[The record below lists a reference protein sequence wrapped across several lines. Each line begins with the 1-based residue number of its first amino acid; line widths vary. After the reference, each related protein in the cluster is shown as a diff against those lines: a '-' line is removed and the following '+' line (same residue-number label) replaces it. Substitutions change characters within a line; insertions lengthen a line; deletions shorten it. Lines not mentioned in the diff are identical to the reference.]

1 MMDMWT
7 FCEKYPAYY
16 NLQHCVTYNSNFQ
29 WNILIQPL
37 HTYTMNLSSQ
47 NQILLNKYQQGYHI
61 KLYDFPGERGKFL
74 LPDISA
80 ILNLISVL
88 ENSREVP
95 ASWNCNSRQCHIV
108 LGLTCYQPKMRPLHF
123 GPGQTCHQHLGSYL
137 AYWICGHCGVW

>member
-29 WNILIQPL
+29 WNILIQTL
-37 HTYTMNLSSQ
+37 DTYTMNLSSQ

-80 ILNLISVL
+80 ILNLIRVH

-95 ASWNCNSRQCHIV
+95 AS
-108 LGLTCYQPKMRPLHF
+108 
-123 GPGQTCHQHLGSYL
+123 
-137 AYWICGHCGVW
+137 